1 MIWVI
6 YDDAGKIVGAA
17 ASEDWAHMAAGDSLS
32 VVSHPE
38 QIDIREY
45 TVADD
50 VLVRKP
56 DAEIAEQEAAR
67 RYEAADRQARL
78 ERGRRLMKSD
88 WTQAPDAPVDATAW
102 ATYRQALRDI
112 TDQAKYPFEITW
124 PEVPT

>member
-6 YDDAGKIVGAA
+6 YDGAGKIVGAA
-17 ASEDWAHMAAGDSLS
+17 ASEDWARMAAGDGLS

-45 TVADD
+45 TVADGA
-50 VLVRKP
+50 LVRKS
-56 DAEIAEQEAAR
+56 DATIAEQEAAR
-67 RYEAADRQARL
+67 RYEAADRHARL

-102 ATYRQALRDI
+102 AAYRQALRDI
-112 TDQAKYPFEITW
+112 TDQAGYPFEITW
-124 PEVPT
+124 PEVPA

>member
-6 YDDAGKIVGAA
+6 YKPSGEIVGAA
-17 ASEDWAHMAAGDSLS
+17 ASEDWANMAAGDSLS
-32 VVSHPE
+32 VASHPE

-45 TVADD
+45 TVADG
-50 VLVRKP
+50 VLVRKS
-56 DAEIAEQEAAR
+56 DAAIAEQEAAR

-88 WTQAPDAPVDATAW
+88 WTQAPDAPVDAAAW

>member
-1 MIWVI
+1 MIWLL
-6 YDDAGKIVGAA
+6 YKASGEIVGAA
-17 ASEDWAHMAAGDSLS
+17 ASEDWAHMAAGGSLS

-45 TVADD
+45 TVADG

-56 DAEIAEQEAAR
+56 DAAIAEQEAAR
-67 RYEAADRQARL
+67 RYEAADKQARL

-88 WTQAPDAPVDATAW
+88 WTQAPDAPVDAAAW
-102 ATYRQALRDI
+102 AAYRQDLRDI
-112 TDQAKYPFEITW
+112 TDQAGYPFKITW

>member
-45 TVADD
+45 TVSDG

-56 DAEIAEQEAAR
+56 DAAIAEQEAAR
-67 RYEAADRQARL
+67 RYEAADRHARL

-102 ATYRQALRDI
+102 AAYRQALRDI
-112 TDQAKYPFEITW
+112 TDQAGYPFAITW
-124 PEVPT
+124 PEVPE

>member
-6 YDDAGKIVGAA
+6 YDSTGKIVGAA
-17 ASEDWAHMAAGDSLS
+17 ADGDWAHMAAGDGLS

-45 TVADD
+45 TVADG
-50 VLVRKP
+50 VLVRKSD
-56 DAEIAEQEAAR
+56 DAIADQEAER
-67 RYEAADRQARL
+67 RYEAADRRARL

-88 WTQAPDAPVDATAW
+88 WTQVPDAPVDATAW

-112 TDQAKYPFEITW
+112 TDQAGYPFEITW
-124 PEVPT
+124 PEVPA